1 MAPSWRK
8 PGDLGRTI
16 LITTLDV
23 FPEDEV
29 IWEEVR
35 WVLELVTL
43 TTRGDR
49 KERKACHYFF
59 RPQIF
64 CWKPISWWLSITNHS
79 HCMAGWKGLVLSL
92 VEKWGG
98 DHWQGQ
104 WSTYIFKELLPAGV
118 TDWLHNSTWEKV

>member
-35 WVLELVTL
+35 
-43 TTRGDR
+43 
-49 KERKACHYFF
+49 
-59 RPQIF
+59 
-64 CWKPISWWLSITNHS
+64 
-79 HCMAGWKGLVLSL
+79 
-92 VEKWGG
+92 
-98 DHWQGQ
+98 
-104 WSTYIFKELLPAGV
+104 
-118 TDWLHNSTWEKV
+118 